1 MDDECSQWES
11 IAEEFL
17 EAENYYQAANQ
28 FKNAASCYLDRV
40 LEMTKKAAEYY
51 HMHAEE
57 SVGKDDHKS
66 AATAYMEAAT
76 QYRQVSDFSTAL
88 TLYENAAKHS
98 LLLDE
103 KMTET
108 AAQAYLWAAYS
119 CHKTGN
125 TEYFLTC
132 ADNMGKLYD
141 KAADKAIEDGNAE
154 RAVINLSLAAM
165 GFATIEKMK
174 KAKERIAKA
183 KKIITKTRW
192 DWLET
197 LLSFSEALAKNNL
210 DDADDMLKTFK
221 EEEAIEQVMSACLNI
236 RAEIE
241 KKKRRK

>member
-1 MDDECSQWES
+1 MVDECTQWES

-17 EAENYYQAANQ
+17 EAEKYYQAANQ

-40 LEMTKKAAEYY
+40 LEMTKKAAEFY

-57 SVGKDDHKS
+57 SVGKDDHRA
-66 AATAYMEAAT
+66 AATSYLEAAT

-88 TLYENAAKHS
+88 TLYENAAKEA
-98 LLLDE
+98 LLE
-103 KMTET
+103 RMTET

-119 CHKTGN
+119 CHRTGN

-132 ADNMGKLYD
+132 AENMGNLYD
-141 KAADKAIEDGNAE
+141 KAADKAIDDGNAE

-165 GFATIEKMK
+165 GFATIEKMQ
-174 KAKERIAKA
+174 KAKDRIEKA
-183 KKIITKTRW
+183 KRIISKTRW
-192 DWLET
+192 EWLET
-197 LLSFSEALAKNNL
+197 LLSFSRALAENDL
-210 DDADDMLKTFK
+210 DEADDMLKTFK

-241 KKKRRK
+241 KKKRR

>member
-1 MDDECSQWES
+1 MEDECAQWERL
-11 IAEEFL
+11 ANEFL
-17 EAENYYQAANQ
+17 ETEKYYQAANQ
-28 FKNAASCYLDRV
+28 FKNAASCFLDRV

-51 HMHAEE
+51 HMYAEDRVE
-57 SVGKDDHKS
+57 NDDHKT

-88 TLYENAAKHS
+88 TLYENAAKEA
-98 LLLDE
+98 LIE

-125 TEYFLTC
+125 TDYFLTC

-141 KAADKAIEDGNAE
+141 KAADNAIDDGNAE

-174 KAKERIAKA
+174 KAKERIEKA

-210 DDADDMLKTFK
+210 DDADDLLKTFK

-241 KKKRRK
+241 KQKRRK